1 MQRFYIPSFEKK
13 ENFILDDK
21 DIFHQL
27 VKVLRVRE

>member
-1 MQRFYIPSFEKK
+1 MQRFYIPYFEKK
-13 ENFILDDK
+13 DEFLLNNK